1 MTCDN
6 YRDMM
11 VEALYRELDAG
22 REREFDAHVS
32 GCTACAAAFEEMRAT
47 AARMS
52 ERARSDPG
60 HAYWNSYFD
69 RLEARMAAEETVV
82 DGAPMAARRRSYV
95 SWGYRVA
102 AAVAVLAVG
111 VWLGRSS
118 MTPDDGRVRRTVIS
132 SSTQSTDSIVKPSG
146 EPNIARS
153 ESAER
158 EGPAPIDNASPAQPR
173 EDRPAETHVALASAD
188 VRAREYIERSQVLLL
203 ALVNSGDA
211 DSTDAGTADFEV
223 QRKRA
228 DMLVSEAA
236 VLRDDLPGGDNRRL
250 RELVTDL
257 QMILRE
263 IANLESQNN
272 LDAVEI
278 IRNRVDRE
286 GVLLK
291 IDVEQMR
298 DEPRKT
304 TQTKRSGAID

>member
-11 VEALYRELDAG
+11 VEALYRELDAE
-22 REREFDAHVS
+22 REREFDVHVS
-32 GCTACAAAFEEMRAT
+32 GCAACAAAFEEMRAT
-47 AARMS
+47 TARMS
-52 ERARSDPG
+52 ERTRSDPG
-60 HAYWNSYFD
+60 HAYWSSYYD

-82 DGAPMAARRRSYV
+82 DGARTAARRRSYV

-118 MTPDDGRVRRTVIS
+118 MTPDGGRVRRTVIS
-132 SSTQSTDSIVKPSG
+132 SSTQKTDSIVKPSG
-146 EPNIARS
+146 EPNLARS

-158 EGPAPIDNASPAQPR
+158 ESPDAIDNPSPGQPR
-173 EDRPAETHVALASAD
+173 QDGPAETHVALASAD
-188 VRAREYIERSQVLLL
+188 VRAREYIGRSQVLLL
-203 ALVNSGDA
+203 ALVNSGA

-228 DMLVSEAA
+228 GLLVSEAA

-263 IANLESQNN
+263 IANLESQND

-298 DEPRKT
+298 DEPRKS

>member
-1 MTCDN
+1 M
-6 YRDMM
+6 
-11 VEALYRELDAG
+11 
-22 REREFDAHVS
+22 
-32 GCTACAAAFEEMRAT
+32 
-47 AARMS
+47 
-52 ERARSDPG
+52 
-60 HAYWNSYFD
+60 
-69 RLEARMAAEETVV
+69 
-82 DGAPMAARRRSYV
+82 
-95 SWGYRVA
+95 
-102 AAVAVLAVG
+102 
-111 VWLGRSS
+111 
-118 MTPDDGRVRRTVIS
+118 
-132 SSTQSTDSIVKPSG
+132 
-146 EPNIARS
+146 
-153 ESAER
+153 
-158 EGPAPIDNASPAQPR
+158 
-173 EDRPAETHVALASAD
+173 ALASAD

-203 ALVNSGDA
+203 ALVNSGA

-228 DMLVSEAA
+228 GVLVSQAA

-263 IANLESQNN
+263 IANLESQND

-298 DEPRKT
+298 DENPAKS

>member
-1 MTCDN
+1 MKPA
-6 YRDMM
+6 
-11 VEALYRELDAG
+11 EDA
-22 REREFDAHVS
+22 S
-32 GCTACAAAFEEMRAT
+32 
-47 AARMS
+47 
-52 ERARSDPG
+52 
-60 HAYWNSYFD
+60 
-69 RLEARMAAEETVV
+69 
-82 DGAPMAARRRSYV
+82 
-95 SWGYRVA
+95 
-102 AAVAVLAVG
+102 
-111 VWLGRSS
+111 
-118 MTPDDGRVRRTVIS
+118 
-132 SSTQSTDSIVKPSG
+132 
-146 EPNIARS
+146 IARS
-153 ESAER
+153 EGAER
-158 EGPAPIDNASPAQPR
+158 ADSGAIDGPPPSRPQ
-173 EDRPAETHVALASAD
+173 EDRGAKSHVALASAD

-203 ALVNSGDA
+203 ALVNSGAA
-211 DSTDAGTADFEV
+211 DSTRAGTADFEV

-263 IANLESQNN
+263 IANLESQND

-298 DEPRKT
+298 DESPAKS